1 MKQAPTILI
10 VDDDEGHAIL
20 IRQNLEQA
28 GLNNRMEHFWN
39 GQEVL
44 DFLFLRNPERSR
56 EIGKNY
62 LVLLDIRMPKVDG
75 VEVLRQIKADPELR
89 KLPVIMQT
97 TTEDAR
103 EVELCHELGCGV
115 YVQKPVDY
123 DRFTEV
129 IRRLGLFVMLLLVP
143 PLNAPSAKP

>member
-75 VEVLRQIKADPELR
+75 VEVLRQIKAYPELR

-97 TTEDAR
+97 TTEDGR